1 MPMLLAPV
9 VGMLAE
15 RWGGKPLVVSGL
27 VLQATGLTWLALL
40 VTPTTPYVDMVVPF
54 VVSGLGM
61 TLFFVPLASLVL
73 SAVPTA
79 LEGIA
84 SGANSAF
91 RELGGVLGIAVLGA
105 VFSAHGGYSSGPA
118 YVDGM
123 TPAVFVGA
131 AVVALGAVSALIIPG
146 RRAGRRAT
154 VGAQP
159 VAQPDP
165 VAQPVAVARSE
176 RRVPQP
182 AMAAAAPS
190 VVIPVS
196 NQTGHEAA
204 CVSA

>member
-1 MPMLLAPV
+1 M
-9 VGMLAE
+9 G
-15 RWGGKPLVVSGL
+15 WKPLVVSGL

-40 VTPTTPYVDMVVPF
+40 VTPNTPYVDMVVPF

-105 VFSAHGGYSSGPA
+105 VFSAHGGYSSGA
-118 YVDGM
+118 SYVAGM
-123 TPAVFVGA
+123 TPTVYVGA

-146 RRAGRRAT
+146 RRAARRSS
-154 VGAQP
+154 VGSP
-159 VAQPDP
+159 
-165 VAQPVAVARSE
+165 PVAVTAPAGRAQPE
-176 RRVPQP
+176 WLVQQP
-182 AMAAAAPS
+182 ALSAAAVTAAPATHG
-190 VVIPVS
+190 
-196 NQTGHEAA
+196 QAGREAA